1 MDIIQTITAETHL
14 ATNQVRSVISLLDD
28 GNTIPFIARYRKEKT
43 EDLDEVQ
50 IRSIRDRYEYITE
63 LEERKTVVLNSIE
76 EQDKLTDE
84 LRAKITAITTKQALE
99 DLYLPFKPKKRT
111 RATIAREK
119 GLEPLAELMRDQL
132 DYKDWLTAYLKEQQ
146 ENLPSEET
154 GEDTPQTEP
163 VTEEEA
169 LESARDIIAEWISED
184 ADIREQIRNMCWE
197 KGIIKTEAQK
207 EFKEQKSKFE
217 MYYDFKEPVKAI
229 PAHRFLAIRRGEEES
244 VIKIRFDF
252 PQDDIHSLIGQ
263 KWIDQSKPGIEDL
276 ELAMKDS
283 YQRLIS
289 PSTEA
294 DVRLKL
300 KTAADDDSISVF
312 SENLRN
318 LLLGPLGGAKMIL
331 GLDPG
336 FRTGS
341 KWVVVD
347 ETGKFLEKGTIYPVQ
362 PQNRVQ
368 ESEEALNKVFDTYN
382 CEFIC
387 IGNGTASREIT
398 QFIREFLK
406 KTNRGH
412 VHPLIVNESGAS
424 VYSASDLAREE
435 LPDIDLSFRGSVSIA
450 RRFQDPL
457 AELVKIDPKSIGV
470 GQYQHDVN
478 QKKLK
483 KSLDEV
489 VESCVNFV
497 GVNLN
502 TASVALLSYVSGM
515 NKTLASNVVNHRNEN
530 GAFKERKE
538 LMAVARFGPKSFEQ
552 AAGFLRIK
560 DGTNPLDQSAV
571 HPENYPIV
579 LKMAEDLNLPIEDL
593 IGNESVLASVDIS
606 AYQTDEAG
614 QYTLKDIIQELRKPG
629 RDPRSSYVGPELKE
643 DILTIGNLAEGM
655 ELEGTITNLTKFG
668 AFVDLGVHHDGL
680 VHLSQLSDRYIK
692 EPSEVCKVG
701 EVVKV
706 RVLSVDLHRKR
717 IALTMKSKD
726 GIAKKKRK
734 PKKKSNRHP
743 DLSGNIQTDLEKLV
757 NKFKPV

>member
-1 MDIIQTITAETHL
+1 MDIIQTITDETKIESK
-14 ATNQVRSVISLLDD
+14 QVQSVISLLDD

-43 EDLDEVQ
+43 NGLDEVQ
-50 IRSIRDRYEYITE
+50 IRNIRDRYEYVTE
-63 LEERKTVVLNSIE
+63 LEERKKVVLKSIE

-84 LRAKITAITTKQALE
+84 LAAKISAITTKQALE

-119 GLEPLAELMRDQL
+119 GLEPLAELMRDQQ
-132 DYKDWLTAYLKEQQ
+132 DYQAWLTQYLRGQVETVDPPAEGQ
-146 ENLPSEET
+146 EPM
-154 GEDTPQTEP
+154 
-163 VTEEEA
+163 TEEEA
-169 LESARDIIAEWISED
+169 KQRARDIIAEWISED
-184 ADIREQIRNMCWE
+184 GDIRESIRNLCWA

-207 EFKEQKSKFE
+207 EFQEQRSKFE
-217 MYYDFKEPVKAI
+217 MYYDFSEPVKTI

-244 VIKIRFDF
+244 VIKIRFEF
-252 PQDDIHSLIGQ
+252 PQEDIITFIGE
-263 KWIDQSKPGIEDL
+263 KWIKQGQTGVEDL
-276 ELAMKDS
+276 ELAVTDS

-294 DVRLKL
+294 DIRLKL

-336 FRTGS
+336 FKTGS

-347 ETGKFLEKGTIYPVQ
+347 ETGKFLEHGTIYPVQ
-362 PQNRVQ
+362 PQNRVK
-368 ESEEALNKVFDTYN
+368 ESEQALNKVLDKFD
-382 CEFIC
+382 CQFIC

-406 KTNRGH
+406 KNDRNN

-435 LPDIDLSFRGSVSIA
+435 LPGIDVSFRGSVSIA

-502 TASVALLSYVSGM
+502 TASISLLSYVSGM
-515 NKTLASNVVNHRNEN
+515 NKTLAKNVVTHRNEN
-530 GAFKERKE
+530 GAFSERKE
-538 LMAVARFGPKSFEQ
+538 LMAVPRFGPKSYEQ

-560 DGTNPLDQSAV
+560 DGSNPLDRSGV
-571 HPENYPIV
+571 HPENYAII
-579 LKMAEDLNLPIEDL
+579 LKMATDLNLPIDEL
-593 IGNESVLASVDIS
+593 IGNEAVVGNIDITS
-606 AYQTDEAG
+606 YQTDEAG
-614 QYTLKDIIQELRKPG
+614 KFTLQDIVQELKKPG
-629 RDPRSSYVGPELKE
+629 RDPRSSYVGPKLKE
-643 DILTIGNLAEGM
+643 DVLTIGNLAEGM
-655 ELEGTITNLTKFG
+655 ELEGTVTNLTKFG

-680 VHLSQLSDRYIK
+680 VHLSELSDRYIK
-692 EPSEVCKVG
+692 EPSEVCRVG

-717 IALTMKSKD
+717 IALTMKSKM
-726 GIAKKKRK
+726 GTGKKGKK
-734 PKKKSNRHP
+734 PKKNKPKRHP
-743 DLSGNIQTDLEKLV
+743 DLTGNVQTDLEKLA
-757 NKFKPV
+757 NKFKGI

>member
-84 LRAKITAITTKQALE
+84 LRAKITATTTKQALE

-132 DYKDWLTAYLKEQQ
+132 DYKDWLTAYLNEQQ
-146 ENLPSEET
+146 EKVTPETT

-169 LESARDIIAEWISED
+169 LERARDIIAEWISED

-217 MYYDFKEPVKAI
+217 MYYDFKEPVKTI

-252 PQDDIHSLIGQ
+252 PQDDIHSLIGE

-368 ESEEALNKVFDTYN
+368 ESEEALNKVFDKYN

-435 LPDIDLSFRGSVSIA
+435 LPDIDLTFRGSVSIA

-560 DGTNPLDQSAV
+560 DGANPLDQSAV
-571 HPENYPIV
+571 HPENYSIV

-593 IGNESVLASVDIS
+593 IGNESVLSTVDIS

-614 QYTLKDIIQELRKPG
+614 QYTLKDIVQELRKPG

-655 ELEGTITNLTKFG
+655 ELEGTVTNLTKFG

-680 VHLSQLSDRYIK
+680 VHVSQLSDRYIK

-726 GIAKKKRK
+726 GVAKKKRK

>member
-1 MDIIQTITAETHL
+1 MDIIKTITEEIQLDLT
-14 ATNQVRSVISLLDD
+14 QVRNVIAMLDD

-43 EDLDEVQ
+43 NGLDEVQ
-50 IRSIRDRYEYITE
+50 LRNIRDRYEYITE
-63 LEERKTVVLNSIE
+63 LEERKTVVINSIL

-84 LRAKITAITTKQALE
+84 LKLKIETITTKQALE

-119 GLEPLAELMRDQL
+119 GLEPLAELMRDQQ
-132 DYKDWLTAYLKEQQ
+132 DYQAWLLTYLSEQA
-146 ENLPSEET
+146 
-154 GEDTPQTEP
+154 EDAEP
-163 VTEEEA
+163 LSEEEA
-169 LESARDIIAEWISED
+169 KQRARDIIAEWISED
-184 ADIREQIRNMCWE
+184 GNIREKIRNICWE
-197 KGIIKTEAQK
+197 KATIKTEVQK
-207 EFKEQKSKFE
+207 EFVEQQSKFE
-217 MYYDFKEPVKAI
+217 MYYDFSEPAKTI

-244 VIKIRFDF
+244 VIRIRFEF
-252 PQDDIHSLIGQ
+252 PQEDIISLIGE
-263 KWIDQSKPGIEDL
+263 KWIKQANADNQDL
-276 ELAMKDS
+276 LLAIKDS
-283 YQRLIS
+283 YQRLIA

-300 KTAADDDSISVF
+300 KTLADHDSITVF

-331 GLDPG
+331 GVDPG

-347 ETGKFLEKGTIYPVQ
+347 DTGKFLEKGTIFPVQ
-362 PQNRVQ
+362 PQNRVK
-368 ESEEALNKVFDTYN
+368 EAEEALAKAIDKYG

-387 IGNGTASREIT
+387 IGNGTASREVT
-398 QFIREFLK
+398 GFIREFLK
-406 KTNRGH
+406 KSNRQN
-412 VHPLIVNESGAS
+412 VYPLIVNESGAS
-424 VYSASDLAREE
+424 VYSASDVAREE
-435 LPDIDLSFRGSVSIA
+435 LPDIDVSFRGSVSIA

-478 QKKLK
+478 QRKLK

-502 TASVALLSYVSGM
+502 TASASLLSYVSGL
-515 NKTLASNVVNHRNEN
+515 NKTLAKNVVTHRNEN

-538 LMAVARFGPKSFEQ
+538 LLSVPRFGPKSFEQ

-560 DGTNPLDQSAV
+560 DGQNPLDQSAV

-579 LKMAEDLNLPIEDL
+579 LKMAEDLNLPIKDL
-593 IGNESVLASVDIS
+593 IGNQAVLSNIDIA
-606 AYQTDEAG
+606 AYQTDDAG
-614 QYTLKDIIQELRKPG
+614 QYTLKDIVQELKKPG
-629 RDPRSSYVGPELKE
+629 RDPRSSYVGPQLKE
-643 DILTIGNLAEGM
+643 DILTIDNLTEGM

-692 EPSEVCKVG
+692 EPREVCSVG
-701 EVVKV
+701 EIVKV
-706 RVLSVDLHRKR
+706 RILSVDLQRKR
-717 IALTMKSKD
+717 IALTMKSKS
-726 GIAKKKRK
+726 GEGKRSK
-734 PKKKSNRHP
+734 RPKKKKSTKHANV
-743 DLSGNIQTDLEKLV
+743 SGNIQTDLQKLA
-757 NKFKPV
+757 NKFKRL